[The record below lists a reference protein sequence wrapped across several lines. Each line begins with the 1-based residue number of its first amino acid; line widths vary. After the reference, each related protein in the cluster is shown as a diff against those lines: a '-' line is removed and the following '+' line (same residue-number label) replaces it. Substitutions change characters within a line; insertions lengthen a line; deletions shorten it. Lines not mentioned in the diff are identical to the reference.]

1 MVYKESR
8 GFVDIML
15 RAVYARIPR
24 KVVTMTY
31 AGRAIAQYLHGREP
45 RYLKT

>member
-8 GFVDIML
+8 GFVDIMF

-24 KVVTMTY
+24 KVVTMAY
-31 AGRAIAQYLHGREP
+31 AGRAIAQYLHGRKA
-45 RYLKT
+45 RFLNA